1 MTLLVWLLAAMAG
14 LLLAFQ
20 LAVWWRSRQSQGRVA
35 PDTRAVDGEAAL
47 APLRVYYF
55 YAEHCGACRATTP
68 LVGQLRTEHPHL
80 IALDIHEAPELARA
94 FGVVATPGF
103 YQVIDG
109 VIRRVRI
116 GGVNA
121 SQLRA
126 LLAND

>member
-1 MTLLVWLLAAMAG
+1 MTILMWLLAALTG

-20 LAVWWRSRQSQGRVA
+20 LAVWWRSRQSQGRAA
-35 PDTRAVDGEAAL
+35 PDTCAVDGEAAH

-55 YAEHCGACRATTP
+55 YAAHCGACRATTP
-68 LVGQLRTEHPHL
+68 LVEQLRAEHRHL

-94 FGVVATPGF
+94 FGVVATPSF
-103 YQVIDG
+103 YQVSDG

-126 LLAND
+126 LLADD